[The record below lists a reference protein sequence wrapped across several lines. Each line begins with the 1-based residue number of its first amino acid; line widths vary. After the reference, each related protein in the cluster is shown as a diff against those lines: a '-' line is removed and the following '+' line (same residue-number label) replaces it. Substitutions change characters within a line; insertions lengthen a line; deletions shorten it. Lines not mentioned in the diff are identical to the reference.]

1 MTTRLPAS
9 RRHDEH
15 ISPVHY
21 GLLALA
27 IVAVIAGVLFLL
39 GGKVSPSP
47 GQPNGCV
54 GAQGINC

>member
-1 MTTRLPAS
+1 MTTRTPAT
-9 RRHDEH
+9 RRHDER

-21 GLLALA
+21 GLLAVT

-39 GGKVSPSP
+39 GGKASPSP
-47 GQPNGCV
+47 GQPDGCV